1 MSFLLPDPAELRA
14 LAGGIDAAAH
24 ATRLRADR
32 LGATL
37 AATGWHGPAAR
48 AFLAQAEF
56 VLSALRGSAGRLD
69 DAADAA
75 RRHAARVDVLVQTL
89 TGLVR
94 AGLATLPDL
103 LALPSDVLQNIDALG
118 VRGVEAGVRGVEAG
132 VRGVLST
139 AADVT
144 STVGDLADS
153 ALDCVGLG

>member
-14 LAGGIDAAAH
+14 LAGRIDAAAH

-32 LGATL
+32 LGATV
-37 AATGWHGPAAR
+37 AAAGWRGPAAR

-56 VLSALRGSAGRLD
+56 VLGALRGSAGRLD

-118 VRGVEAGVRGVEAG
+118 VRGVEAGVRGA
-132 VRGVLST
+132 LST

-144 STVGDLADS
+144 STVGHLADS